1 MLNLSSALRL
11 EQGMQTAGTT
21 GGLQNLRKFNNQ
33 DFEHL
38 RSLCLSQGLLFEDD
52 TFPADISSIG
62 PNLLPKDELQQIV
75 WKRPKELLRNPF
87 LIMDGVSRFDI
98 IQGEIGDCWMLAALG
113 SLTMQKR
120 FLENVLPKD
129 QGFQSDYAGIF
140 HFRFWQ
146 FGDWVDV
153 VIDDRLPFLNGNYLS
168 VHPRTSNEFW
178 PSLLEKAYAK
188 LQGSYQNLHGGYI
201 SDALVDFTGGV
212 QMQFSLKDPP
222 PYLEDILKAASKSQC
237 LMGCSTSG
245 RMRNTVL
252 RNGIVQGHAYT
263 VTGAVKIRFKN
274 HWEHIIR
281 VWNPWGHGEWKG
293 PWSDGSPEWDY
304 VEPEIKE
311 ELYRKKNDGEFW
323 MSCES
328 FREQF
333 SWLCVCN
340 CTPTF
345 LDFGDQHHTGWSV
358 DRHINLW
365 SPLLTTG
372 RSDYSS
378 GAVSKNPQYFF
389 KVTNYDPKSY
399 NVVISLIQKNAEGMQ
414 DAQKLKIG
422 FFITMVSTVR
432 YYQTYWNNT
441 RKMRTFFLKQDFSL
455 TRDVSSCFNLS
466 PGTYAVIPATT
477 EDREFEFVL
486 RIFVKNQDYN
496 DKLSKAWACPSHGS
510 CSTHSIKRFCLQNME
525 RPIFSQRDVTQLF
538 SRNANSQ
545 LNPMLPMSTLCSILL
560 VHALPGASSHA
571 LSQWFQ
577 SKVSINK
584 DQQKQDSSYKAIF
597 LKYAKQGSAIDALQL
612 QQLLNDMVLQD
623 EMTSLGGEFSFDSCR
638 AILAL
643 MDLNSN
649 GQLTLQEFGSLWR
662 SVTKYM
668 DLFKREDRNRSGF
681 LDVSELKS
689 AIQTA
694 GLPVNEQILRLM
706 ALRYGDVYRRMGFAD
721 FVSCMLRLETMT
733 CESWGF
739 IAGCLQSQADRRRQ
753 GKNCQTP

>member
-1 MLNLSSALRL
+1 MAVCVSPPSQERGTMLNLSSALRL

-378 GAVSKNPQYFF
+378 AGAVSKNPQYFF

-422 FFITMVSTVR
+422 FFITMENSKV
-432 YYQTYWNNT
+432 
-441 RKMRTFFLKQDFSL
+441 LKQDFSL

-496 DKLSKAWACPSHGS
+496 
-510 CSTHSIKRFCLQNME
+510 E
-525 RPIFSQRDVTQLF
+525 
-538 SRNANSQ
+538 NANSQ
-545 LNPMLPMSTLCSILL
+545 LNPMLPMD
-560 VHALPGASSHA
+560 VPR
-571 LSQWFQ
+571 
-577 SKVSINK
+577 
-584 DQQKQDSSYKAIF
+584 QKQDSSYKAIF

-733 CESWGF
+733 YAFQNLAKGGPQVLMTVMEWLTLVMY
-739 IAGCLQSQADRRRQ
+739 I
-753 GKNCQTP
+753 